1 MRNLKLQYC
10 KELNTEVRQ
19 PRQLL
24 LQPELNGSASDTAFV
39 VADSKIYAVRVT
51 GDAGPKVIVDL
62 PDIVGAEFL
71 QLDNAICV
79 ASGAGEVLLIN
90 PDTGETNEGTYCD
103 VGIERMAWSP
113 NQEVVAFVTRTH
125 NVVLMT
131 STFDVIAEQPL
142 DAELAPDQQFVNVGW
157 GKKETQFHGSEG
169 KKAAKQTGADFVG
182 DSNQSWQNLNKNVH
196 ISWRGDGAFFVVSYV
211 AAQVGRTF
219 KVYDCEG
226 KLQHTAEKSANLLEA
241 LAWRPAGNWIALP
254 QRFPNKSTIALF
266 EKNGLRHRELVLPFN
281 LQEEPVVE
289 LRWSEDSDIL
299 AIRTA
304 TTEEQRVYLYT
315 IGNYHWYL
323 KQVLIFDQED
333 PLALLQWDTRMGAEH
348 TLHLLR
354 ESGKQLVYRW
364 AFAVDRYE
372 RSGVVGVIDG
382 KRLLLTDFA
391 RAVVPPPM
399 CQRVLQLD
407 NYINAFTWYE
417 TSLCVYTCDR
427 KLHFYEP
434 MQQLSGQEPQSTQL
448 MPDAELSKLPLA
460 NLTYFN
466 CDYLLATYSSGGAT
480 RLLLLNKE
488 PDEDEV
494 NEQGELCY
502 RVQSSLRISGL
513 VNALTIG
520 ANAMDK
526 FYVQTVNNGHSF
538 EVSLKTDNTLKVERT
553 HVQLLQPADQIEWYT
568 LNSDSTGGLI
578 TLRSQQLLHI
588 DGQRVAE
595 DVTSF
600 CVVGNYLAY
609 TQLNVMHF
617 VRLRD
622 RRQVASRNIERGG
635 KLVTAVASEARVVLQ
650 LPRGNLEAI
659 CPRVLVLELVG
670 ALLDR
675 KQYQAAMQMLR
686 KQRINLNIIFD
697 HNVTHFVTFADI
709 FLREIKQS
717 QWLCLFLSELQ
728 NEDYAKGMFSSNYE
742 AGKQKYPADYRV
754 EQKVEYVCRMLG
766 RRMEQATRPEDV
778 ERFLQPLITAYVKVG
793 CTELA
798 LQLIWEKKQ
807 ADAALAD
814 QLLKYLLY
822 LVDVNDLYNV
832 ALRTYD
838 FGLVLFVAQ
847 KSQKDPKE
855 FLPYLNELK
864 ALPID
869 YRKFRID
876 DHLKRYSTALSHLS
890 ACGEEHH
897 EEALEFIQK
906 HELYTA
912 GLTCYR
918 EHGEFHQRICVAY
931 ADHLRANAKL
941 ENASLMYE
949 RGGQLQQALLSAKHT
964 LDWQRV
970 LVLAKKLGEPLEQVA
985 LSLVGPLQQQGRHL
999 EAYELVKD
1007 HGGDREKQLEVLLD
1021 GHLFGK
1027 AIYEAGLQE
1036 ANILDEKIAP
1046 ALVTYGAQLQDSL
1059 QADLK
1064 LFLEYKQ
1071 RLLDVRQRQAAL
1083 GETDNYADVDIEEA
1097 DLLSD
1102 TTSLH
1107 SSRYSGTS
1115 RGTGKTFRSS
1125 KNRRKHER
1133 KLLSLKPGNPFEDI
1147 ALIDALHNH
1156 VTKIAQQQQPV
1167 RDTCKALLQLGGT
1180 SRGSR
1185 GDGSRVDGDQ
1195 LAASLQREFKAL
1207 LKAVEAALD
1216 EIWTPELMGSGTTAQ
1231 HLTGPNVDY
1240 LALQKEQRYALISP
1254 LKRFKP
1260 QLNLIDWQHEIL
1272 Q

>member
-10 KELNTEVRQ
+10 QELETAVAQ

-24 LQPELNGSASDTAFV
+24 LQPELNGDASDTAFLV
-39 VADSKIYAVRVT
+39 TDSKIYAVQGS
-51 GDAGPKVIVDL
+51 GDVRSKVIADL

-79 ASGAGEVLLIN
+79 ASGAGEVLLID
-90 PDTGETNEGTYCD
+90 PQTGATNEGTYCE

-142 DAELAPDQQFVNVGW
+142 NADLAPDQQFVNVGW

-169 KKAAKQTGADFVG
+169 KQAAKQAAGTTDTT
-182 DSNQSWQNLNKNVH
+182 NQDWQELNQDIH
-196 ISWRGDGAFFVVSYV
+196 ISWRGDGAHFVVSYV

-226 KLQHTAEKSANLLEA
+226 KLQHTAERCANLQEVV
-241 LAWRPAGNWIALP
+241 AWRPAGNWIALP

-266 EKNGLRHRELVLPFN
+266 EKNGLRHRELVLPFD
-281 LQEEPVVE
+281 LQEEPVVQ

-304 TTEEQRVYLYT
+304 TKEEQRVYLYT

-323 KQVLIFDQED
+323 KQVLIFDQVD
-333 PLALLQWDTRMGAEH
+333 PLALLHWDTRMGAEH
-348 TLHLLR
+348 TLHLVK
-354 ESGKQLVYRW
+354 ESGKQLVYCW

-399 CQRVLQLD
+399 CQRVLQLE

-434 MQQLSGQEPQSTQL
+434 MQQLSGQEPRASLL
-448 MPDAELSKLPLA
+448 MPDAELSRLPLA

-466 CDYLLATYSSGGAT
+466 CDYLLATYSTGGST

-494 NEQGELCY
+494 NDQGELCY
-502 RVQSSLRISGL
+502 RVQCSLRISGL
-513 VNALTIG
+513 VNALSVG
-520 ANAMDK
+520 ANAMDE
-526 FYVQTVNNGHSF
+526 FYVQTVNNGHTY
-538 EVSLKTDNTLKVERT
+538 EVFLKTDNTLKVERT
-553 HVQLLQPADQIEWYT
+553 HVQLAQAADQIEWFT
-568 LNSDSTGGLI
+568 INSDSTGGLI
-578 TLRSQQLLHI
+578 TLRNQQLLHL
-588 DGQRVAE
+588 DGHRIAE

-609 TQLNVMHF
+609 TQLNALHF
-617 VRLRD
+617 VRLKD

-635 KLVTAVASEARVVLQ
+635 KLVTAVATEARVVLQ

-670 ALLDR
+670 ALLAR

-686 KQRINLNIIFD
+686 KQRINLNIMWD
-697 HNVTHFVTFADI
+697 HNVELFIASVDV

-728 NEDYAKGMFSSNYE
+728 NEDFSKGMYSSNYE
-742 AGKQKYPADYRV
+742 AAKQTYPADYRV
-754 EQKVEYVCRMLG
+754 EEKVEYVCRLLCQ
-766 RRMEQATRPEDV
+766 RMEQATRPEDV
-778 ERFLQPLITAYVKVG
+778 ERFRLPVITAYVKLG
-793 CTELA
+793 RLEQA
-798 LQLIWEKKQ
+798 LQLIWQEKQ
-807 ADAALAD
+807 TDAALAD

-832 ALRTYD
+832 ALGTYD

-864 ALPID
+864 ALPTD

-876 DHLKRYSTALSHLS
+876 DHLKRYTSALSHLA
-890 ACGEEHH
+890 ACGEQHY
-897 EEALEFIQK
+897 EEALEFIRK
-906 HELYTA
+906 HGLYTA
-912 GLTCYR
+912 GLSCYR
-918 EHGEFHQRICVAY
+918 EHEEFHKRVCVAY

-941 ENASLMYE
+941 DNASLMYE

-970 LVLAKKLGEPLEQVA
+970 LVLAKKLEEPLDQVA
-985 LSLVGPLQQQGRHL
+985 LSLVGPLQQQGRHM
-999 EAYELVKD
+999 EAYELVKE
-1007 HGGDREKQLEVLLD
+1007 HGGDRNRQLEVLLE
-1021 GHLFGK
+1021 GHLYGR
-1027 AIYEAGLQE
+1027 AIYEAGLEQGD
-1036 ANILDEKIAP
+1036 ALVEKIAP
-1046 ALVTYGAQLQDSL
+1046 ALLAYGAQLQGSL
-1059 QADLK
+1059 QADHK

-1071 RLLDVRQRQAAL
+1071 RLLDIRQRQASSGDA
-1083 GETDNYADVDIEEA
+1083 DNDGDLDIEEV

-1167 RDTCKALLQLGGT
+1167 RDTCKALLQLGG
-1180 SRGSR
+1180 SGAP
-1185 GDGSRVDGDQ
+1185 VDGDS
-1195 LAASLQREFKAL
+1195 LAASLQREFKTL
-1207 LKAVEAALD
+1207 LKTVEESLD
-1216 EIWTPELMGSGTTAQ
+1216 EIWTPELVSNGSVAQ

>member
-10 KELNTEVRQ
+10 KELDAVAH

-24 LQPELNGSASDTAFV
+24 LQPELNGDTSDKSFV
-39 VADSKIYAVRVT
+39 VADSKIYAVQES
-51 GDAGPKVIVDL
+51 GDIRPKVIVDL
-62 PDIVGAEFL
+62 PDIVGVEYL

-79 ASGAGEVLLIN
+79 ASGAGEVLLVD
-90 PDTGETNEGTYCD
+90 PQTGSTNEGTYCD

-169 KKAAKQTGADFVG
+169 KQAAKLKEG
-182 DSNQSWQNLNKNVH
+182 DSTANQDWQELNQDVN
-196 ISWRGDGAFFVVSYV
+196 ISWRGDGAFFVVSFV

-219 KVYDCEG
+219 RVYDCEG
-226 KLQHTAEKSANLLEA
+226 KLHHTAEKSVHLQEVV
-241 LAWRPAGNWIALP
+241 AWRPAGNWIAVP

-266 EKNGLRHRELVLPFN
+266 EKNGLRHRELVLPFD
-281 LQEEPVVE
+281 LQEEPVVQ

-304 TTEEQRVYLYT
+304 AKEEQRVYLYT

-323 KQVLIFDQED
+323 KQVLIFDQVD
-333 PLALLQWDTRMGAEH
+333 SLALLQWDTRMGAEH
-348 TLHLLR
+348 TLHILK
-354 ESGKQLVYRW
+354 ESGKQFVYRW

-391 RAVVPPPM
+391 KAVVPPPM

-417 TSLCVYTCDR
+417 TSLCVYTCDHR
-427 KLHFYEP
+427 LYSYEP
-434 MQQLSGQEPQSTQL
+434 MQQLSGQEPQACLL
-448 MPDAELSKLPLA
+448 MPDAELSRLPLA
-460 NLTYFN
+460 NLTYFS
-466 CDYLLATYSSGGAT
+466 CDYLLATHSSGGST
-480 RLLLLNKE
+480 RLILLNKD
-488 PDEDEV
+488 PDEDEI
-494 NEQGELCY
+494 NEKGELCY

-520 ANAMDK
+520 ANAMDE
-526 FYVQTVNNGHSF
+526 FYVQTVNNGHTY
-538 EVSLKTDNTLKVERT
+538 EVSLKSDNTLKVERS
-553 HVQLLQPADQIEWYT
+553 HVQLTQAADHIEWFT
-568 LNSDSTGGLI
+568 ITSDSTGGLI
-578 TLRSQQLLHI
+578 TLRNQQLLHM
-588 DGQRVAE
+588 DGYRIAE

-609 TQLNVMHF
+609 TQLNALHF
-617 VRLRD
+617 VRLKD

-670 ALLDR
+670 ALLGR

-686 KQRINLNIIFD
+686 KQRINLNIICD
-697 HNVTHFVTFADI
+697 HNVEQFVASVDI

-728 NEDYAKGMFSSNYE
+728 NEDFAKGMYSSNYE
-742 AGKQKYPADYRV
+742 AAKQTYPSDYRV
-754 EQKVEYVCRMLG
+754 EQKVEYVCRLLG
-766 RRMEQATRPEDV
+766 QRMDQATRPEDI
-778 ERFLQPLITAYVKVG
+778 ERFRLPVITAYVKLG
-793 CTELA
+793 RLEQA
-798 LQLIWEKKQ
+798 LQLIWREKQ
-807 ADAALAD
+807 ANVALAD

-832 ALRTYD
+832 ALGTYD
-838 FGLVLFVAQ
+838 FGLVIFVSQ

-864 ALPID
+864 ALPTD

-876 DHLKRYSTALSHLS
+876 DHLKRYSSALSHLA
-890 ACGEEHH
+890 ACGEEHY
-897 EEALEFIQK
+897 EEALEFIRK
-906 HELYTA
+906 HGLYTA
-912 GLTCYR
+912 GLACYR
-918 EHGEFHQRICVAY
+918 EHIEFHKSICVAY

-941 ENASLMYE
+941 DNASLMYE

-970 LVLAKKLGEPLEQVA
+970 LVLAKKLGEPLDHVA
-985 LSLVGPLQQQGRHL
+985 QSLVGPLQQQGRHM
-999 EAYELVKD
+999 EAYELVKE
-1007 HGGDREKQLEVLLD
+1007 HGGSRERQLEVLLE
-1021 GHLFGK
+1021 GHLYSR
-1027 AIYEAGLQE
+1027 AIYEAGLE
-1036 ANILDEKIAP
+1036 EGEGLAEKIAP
-1046 ALVTYGAQLQDSL
+1046 ALTAYGTQLQNSL
-1059 QADLK
+1059 HADLQ

-1071 RLLDVRQRQAAL
+1071 RLLDIRQRQAKY
-1083 GETDNYADVDIEEA
+1083 GEGDNDADVDLEEV

-1167 RDTCKALLQLGGT
+1167 RDTCKALLQLAGAA
-1180 SRGSR
+1180 
-1185 GDGSRVDGDQ
+1185 DGDP
-1195 LAASLQREFKAL
+1195 LAASLQREFKTL
-1207 LKAVEAALD
+1207 LQAVEAALD
-1216 EIWTPELMGSGTTAQ
+1216 EIWTPELLGNGSMAQ

-1260 QLNLIDWQHEIL
+1260 QLNLMDWQHEIL

>member
-10 KELNTEVRQ
+10 KELDTDVAQ
-19 PRQLL
+19 ARQLL
-24 LQPELNGSASDTAFV
+24 LQPEFNGEASDTVFIV
-39 VADSKIYAVRVT
+39 TDSQLYT
-51 GDAGPKVIVDL
+51 SDAGSKVIADL

-71 QLDNAICV
+71 QLDNVICL
-79 ASGAGEVLLIN
+79 ASGAGEVLLVN
-90 PDTGETNEGTYCD
+90 PETGATTEGTYCD

-142 DAELAPDQQFVNVGW
+142 DAELSEDQQFVNVGW

-169 KKAAKQTGADFVG
+169 KQAAKKGSGDQGASQDWE
-182 DSNQSWQNLNKNVH
+182 QLNKDIH
-196 ISWRGDGAFFVVSYV
+196 ISWRGDGALFVVSYV

-219 KVYDCEG
+219 KVYDIDG
-226 KLQHTAEKSANLLEA
+226 KLQHTAEKSANLQEA

-266 EKNGLRHRELVLPFN
+266 EKNGLRHREIVLPFD
-281 LQEEPVVE
+281 LQEESVVQ

-304 TTEEQRVYLYT
+304 TKDGERVYLYT

-323 KQVLIFDQED
+323 KQVLIFGPED

-348 TLHLLR
+348 TLHILR
-354 ESGKQLVYRW
+354 QSGKHLVYRW
-364 AFAVDRYE
+364 AFAIDCLKN
-372 RSGVVGVIDG
+372 SGIVGVIDG
-382 KRLLLTDFA
+382 KRLLITDFSKV
-391 RAVVPPPM
+391 VVPPPM
-399 CQRVLQLD
+399 SQRVLQLED
-407 NYINAFTWYE
+407 YVKAISWNHGC
-417 TSLCVYTCDR
+417 LCVYTSDR
-427 KLHFYEP
+427 KLNFYDP
-434 MQQLSGQEPQSTQL
+434 MQQWSGNEPKAFQL
-448 MPDAELSKLPLA
+448 GPDPELSKLPLA

-466 CDYLLATYSSGGAT
+466 SDYLIATHSSGDST
-480 RLLLLNKE
+480 RLLLINKE
-488 PDEDEV
+488 PDDDDV
-494 NEQGELCY
+494 NEEGLPCY
-502 RVQSSLRISGL
+502 KLQSSLRINGL
-513 VNALTIG
+513 VNLVAVG
-520 ANAMDK
+520 KCDK
-526 FYVQTVNNGHSF
+526 FYVQTVKNGHSY
-538 EVSLKTDNTLKVERT
+538 EVDVTTFNTFKVERT
-553 HVQLLQPADQIEWYT
+553 HVQLAQPADQMEWFN
-568 LNSDSTGGLI
+568 LNSESTGGLI

-588 DGQRVAE
+588 DGQRIAE

-609 TQLNVMHF
+609 TQLNVLHF

-622 RRQVASRNIERGG
+622 RHQVSSRSIERGG
-635 KLVTAVASEARVVLQ
+635 KLVTAVAREARVVLQ

-659 CPRVLVLELVG
+659 CPRVLALELFSD
-670 ALLDR
+670 LLKR
-675 KQYQAAMQMLR
+675 KEYQAAMEMLR
-686 KQRINLNIIFD
+686 KHRINLNIICD
-697 HNVTHFVTFADI
+697 HNVKQFVADAHV
-709 FLREIKQS
+709 FLQQIKDS

-728 NEDYAKGMFSSNYE
+728 NEDYSKGMYSSNYE
-742 AGKQKYPADYRV
+742 AGKQSYPEDYRV
-754 EQKVEYVCRMLG
+754 ENKIEYICRLLG
-766 RRMEQATRPEDV
+766 KIMEQATNPVDV
-778 ERFLQPLITAYVKVG
+778 KRFRLALITAYVKLG
-793 CTELA
+793 HMELA
-798 LQLIWEKKQ
+798 LKLIWKEKQ
-807 ADAALAD
+807 SDAASAD
-814 QLLKYLLY
+814 QMLKYLLY

-832 ALRTYD
+832 ALGMYD
-838 FGLVLFVAQ
+838 FGIVLFVAQ

-864 ALPID
+864 ALPVD

-876 DHLKRYSTALSHLS
+876 DHLKKYASALSHLA
-890 ACGEEHH
+890 ACGEEHY
-897 EEALEFIQK
+897 EEALEFIKK

-912 GLTCYR
+912 GLTCYQGH
-918 EHGEFHQRICVAY
+918 EDFHKSICVAY
-931 ADHLRANAKL
+931 ADHLRANARL

-970 LVLAKKLGEPLEQVA
+970 LVLAKKLNEPLDQVA

-1007 HGGDREKQLEVLLD
+1007 HGGDREKQLEVLLE
-1021 GHLFGK
+1021 GHLYGR
-1027 AIYEAGLQE
+1027 AIYEAGLH
-1036 ANILDEKIAP
+1036 DESLLATKIAP
-1046 ALVTYGAQLQDSL
+1046 ALLSFGTQLQTSL
-1059 QADLK
+1059 QADLQ
-1064 LFLEYKQ
+1064 LFLDYKQ
-1071 RLLDVRQRQAAL
+1071 RLLDIRQKQAA
-1083 GETDNYADVDIEEA
+1083 GGTENDADMDIEEA

-1107 SSRYSGTS
+1107 SSRFSGTS

-1167 RDTCKALLQLGGT
+1167 RDTCKALLQISGCT
-1180 SRGSR
+1180 SS
-1185 GDGSRVDGDQ
+1185 SSSSSVDCFS
-1195 LAASLQREFKAL
+1195 LAASLQLEFKAL

-1216 EIWTPELMGSGTTAQ
+1216 EIWIPELVGSGAAAQ

>member
-10 KELNTEVRQ
+10 KKLDAVVH
-19 PRQLL
+19 PRHLL
-24 LQPELNGSASDTAFV
+24 LQPDLDGDASETSFV
-39 VADSKIYAVRVT
+39 VADNKIYAVRES
-51 GDAGPKVIVDL
+51 GDIEPKLIADL
-62 PDIVGAEFL
+62 PDIVGVEFL

-79 ASGAGEVLLIN
+79 ASGAGEVLLVD
-90 PDTGETNEGTYCD
+90 PQTGATSEGTYCD

-169 KKAAKQTGADFVG
+169 KQAAKQTTD
-182 DSNQSWQNLNKNVH
+182 DSKSKQDWQELNQEVN

-211 AAQVGRTF
+211 AAHVGRTF

-226 KLQHTAEKSANLLEA
+226 KLHHTAEKSVDLQEVV
-241 LAWRPAGNWIALP
+241 AWRPSGNWISLP

-266 EKNGLRHRELVLPFN
+266 EKNGLRHRELVLPFD
-281 LQEEPVVE
+281 LQQEPVVQ

-304 TTEEQRVYLYT
+304 TKEEQRVYLYT

-323 KQVLIFDQED
+323 KQVLIFDQVD
-333 PLALLQWDTRMGAEH
+333 PLALLHWDTRMGAEH
-348 TLHLLR
+348 SLHILK
-354 ESGKQLVYRW
+354 ESGKHLVYRW
-364 AFAVDRYE
+364 AFAVDRRE

-382 KRLLLTDFA
+382 KRLLLTNFST
-391 RAVVPPPM
+391 AVVPPPM
-399 CQRVLQLD
+399 SQGVLELN

-417 TSLCVYTCDR
+417 TSVCVYTCDR
-427 KLHFYEP
+427 KMYFYE
-434 MQQLSGQEPQSTQL
+434 QLYSMEQLIKQKPQATL
-448 MPDAELSKLPLA
+448 LVPDAELSRLTLA
-460 NLTYFN
+460 NLTYFT
-466 CDYLLATYSSGGAT
+466 CDNLLATHSSGGST
-480 RLLLLNKE
+480 RILLLNKE
-488 PDEDEV
+488 VDEDET
-494 NEQGELCY
+494 NEQGEPCY

-520 ANAMDK
+520 ANALNE
-526 FYVQTVNNGHSF
+526 FYVQTVNNGHTY
-538 EVSLKTDNTLKVERT
+538 EVSLKADNSLKVMRT
-553 HVQLLQPADQIEWYT
+553 HVQLSQPADEIQWFNII
-568 LNSDSTGGLI
+568 SDSTGGLI
-578 TLRSQQLLHI
+578 TLRNQQLLHM
-588 DGQRVAE
+588 DGYRIAE

-609 TQLNVMHF
+609 TQLNALHF

-635 KLVTAVASEARVVLQ
+635 KLVTGVAKEARVVLQ

-670 ALLDR
+670 ALLD
-675 KQYQAAMQMLR
+675 KQQYKEAMKMLR
-686 KQRINLNIIFD
+686 KQRLNLNIICD
-697 HNVTHFVTFADI
+697 HNVKQFVDSAGKFLSDI
-709 FLREIKQS
+709 DQS

-728 NEDYAKGMFSSNYE
+728 NEDVSKGMYSSNYE
-742 AGKQKYPADYRV
+742 VAKQTYPPDFRV
-754 EQKVEYVCRMLG
+754 EQKVEYICRLLG
-766 RRMEQATRPEDV
+766 QLMEPTTSPELV
-778 ERFLQPLITAYVKVG
+778 ERFRLPIITAYVKLG
-793 CTELA
+793 RLEEA
-798 LQLIWEKKQ
+798 LQRIWAAKQ
-807 ADAALAD
+807 EDPALAD

-832 ALRTYD
+832 ALGTYD

-855 FLPYLNELK
+855 FLPFLNELK
-864 ALPID
+864 ALPTD
-869 YRKFRID
+869 YCKFRID
-876 DHLKRYSTALSHLS
+876 DHLKRYATALPHLA
-890 ACGEEHH
+890 ACGKEHY
-897 EEALEFIQK
+897 EEALDFIRK
-906 HELYTA
+906 HGLYTV
-912 GLTCYR
+912 GLSCYR
-918 EHGEFHQRICVAY
+918 EHTEFHKSICVAY

-941 ENASLMYE
+941 DNASLMYE

-970 LVLAKKLGEPLEQVA
+970 LVLAKKLGEPLDQVA
-985 LSLVGPLQQQGRHL
+985 HSLVGPLQQQGRHM
-999 EAYELVKD
+999 EAYELVKE
-1007 HGGDREKQLEVLLD
+1007 HGGDRERQLEVLLE
-1021 GHLFGK
+1021 GHLYSR
-1027 AIYEAGLQE
+1027 AIYEAGLQDGD
-1036 ANILDEKIAP
+1036 ALAEKIAP
-1046 ALVTYGAQLQDSL
+1046 ALLAYGAQLQNSL
-1059 QADLK
+1059 NADLQ
-1064 LFLEYKQ
+1064 LFLDYKQ
-1071 RLLDVRQRQAAL
+1071 RLLDIRQRNAKF
-1083 GETDNYADVDIEEA
+1083 GEGDGNADVDLDEA

-1167 RDTCKALLQLGGT
+1167 RDTCKALLLLD
-1180 SRGSR
+1180 SAA
-1185 GDGSRVDGDQ
+1185 DGDP
-1195 LAASLQREFKAL
+1195 LAAALQRELKTL
-1207 LKAVEAALD
+1207 LNVVEESLD
-1216 EIWTPELMGSGTTAQ
+1216 EIWTPELVGNGTSLAQ

-1260 QLNLIDWQHEIL
+1260 QLNLMDWQHEIL

>member
-1 MRNLKLQYC
+1 MRNLKLRYC
-10 KELNTEVRQ
+10 KELDAVAH

-24 LQPELNGSASDTAFV
+24 LQPELNGDTADTAFV
-39 VADSKIYAVRVT
+39 VSDDKIYAVQESGNVR
-51 GDAGPKVIVDL
+51 PKVIADL
-62 PDIVGAEFL
+62 PDIVGVEFL

-79 ASGAGEVLLIN
+79 ASGAGEVLLVD
-90 PDTGETNEGTYCD
+90 PQTGATKAEGTYCD
-103 VGIERMAWSP
+103 VGIECMSWSP

-131 STFDVIAEQPL
+131 STFDVIAEEPL

-157 GKKETQFHGSEG
+157 GKKETQFHGTEG
-169 KKAAKQTGADFVG
+169 KQAARQTAG
-182 DSNQSWQNLNKNVH
+182 DSTDNQNNEDLNQDVN
-196 ISWRGDGAFFVVSYV
+196 ISWRGDGAFFVVSFV
-211 AAQVGRTF
+211 SAQLGRTF
-219 KVYDCEG
+219 KVYDSEG
-226 KLQHTAEKSANLLEA
+226 KLHHTAEKSANLKEVV
-241 LAWRPAGNWIALP
+241 AWRPAGNWIALP

-266 EKNGLRHRELVLPFN
+266 EKNGLRHRELVLPFD
-281 LQEEPVVE
+281 LQEEPVVQ

-299 AIRTA
+299 AIRT
-304 TTEEQRVYLYT
+304 TTKEEQRVYLYT

-323 KQVLIFDQED
+323 KQVLIFDQAD
-333 PLALLQWDTRMGAEH
+333 PMALLHWDTRIGAEH
-348 TLHLLR
+348 TLHILK
-354 ESGKQLVYRW
+354 ESGKRLIYSW

-399 CQRVLQLD
+399 CQKVLQLD

-427 KLHFYEP
+427 RMYSYEP
-434 MQQLSGQEPQSTQL
+434 MQQLGGQEPQSSLL
-448 MPDAELSKLPLA
+448 MPDEELCRLTLA
-460 NLTYFN
+460 NLTYFS
-466 CDYLLATYSSGGAT
+466 CDYLLATHSSGGST

-488 PDEDEV
+488 ADEDEV
-494 NEQGELCY
+494 NDQGELCY
-502 RVQSSLRISGL
+502 RVQTSLRINGL
-513 VNALTIG
+513 VNAVTIG
-520 ANAMDK
+520 ANAMDQ
-526 FYVQTVNNGHSF
+526 FYVQTVNNGHTY
-538 EVSLKTDNTLKVERT
+538 EVSLKTDNTLKVERA
-553 HVQLLQPADQIEWYT
+553 HVQLSQPADQIEWFT
-568 LNSDSTGGLI
+568 IISDSTGGLI
-578 TLRSQQLLHI
+578 TLRNKQLLHM
-588 DGQRVAE
+588 DGHRIAE

-609 TQLNVMHF
+609 TQLNALHF

-670 ALLDR
+670 ALLGR

-686 KQRINLNIIFD
+686 KQRINLNIICD
-697 HNVTHFVTFADI
+697 HNVEQFVANIDV

-728 NEDYAKGMFSSNYE
+728 NEDFAKGMYSSNYE
-742 AGKQKYPADYRV
+742 AAKQTYPSDYRV
-754 EQKVEYVCRMLG
+754 EEKVEYVCRLLG
-766 RRMEQATRPEDV
+766 QRMEQATRPEDV
-778 ERFLQPLITAYVKVG
+778 ERFRLPVITAYVKLG
-793 CTELA
+793 RLEQA
-798 LQLIWEKKQ
+798 LQLIWREKQ
-807 ADAALAD
+807 TDAALAD

-832 ALRTYD
+832 ALGTYD

-864 ALPID
+864 ALPTE

-876 DHLKRYSTALSHLS
+876 DHLKKYASALSHLA
-890 ACGEEHH
+890 ACGEEHY
-897 EEALEFIQK
+897 EEALEFIRK
-906 HELYTA
+906 HGLYTA
-912 GLTCYR
+912 GLACYR
-918 EHGEFHQRICVAY
+918 DHIEFHKSICVAY

-941 ENASLMYE
+941 DNASLMYE

-970 LVLAKKLGEPLEQVA
+970 LVLAKKLGEPLDQVA
-985 LSLVGPLQQQGRHL
+985 QSLVGPLQQQGRHM
-999 EAYELVKD
+999 EAYELVKE
-1007 HGGDREKQLEVLLD
+1007 HSKDRERQLEVLLE
-1021 GHLFGK
+1021 GHLYSR
-1027 AIYEAGLQE
+1027 AIYEAGLE
-1036 ANILDEKIAP
+1036 EGDALAEKIAP
-1046 ALVTYGAQLQDSL
+1046 ALLAYGAQLQNSL
-1059 QADLK
+1059 HADLQ

-1071 RLLDVRQRQAAL
+1071 RLLDIRQRQANN
-1083 GETDNYADVDIEEA
+1083 GDGDNDADVDLEEV

-1156 VTKIAQQQQPV
+1156 VTKIAQQQLSV
-1167 RDTCKALLQLGGT
+1167 RDTCKALLLLA
-1180 SRGSR
+1180 SAA
-1185 GDGSRVDGDQ
+1185 DADP
-1195 LAASLQREFKAL
+1195 LAAALQREFKTL
-1207 LKAVEAALD
+1207 LQAVEAALD
-1216 EIWTPELMGSGTTAQ
+1216 EIWTPELVGSGSMAQ

-1260 QLNLIDWQHEIL
+1260 QLNLMDWQHEIL